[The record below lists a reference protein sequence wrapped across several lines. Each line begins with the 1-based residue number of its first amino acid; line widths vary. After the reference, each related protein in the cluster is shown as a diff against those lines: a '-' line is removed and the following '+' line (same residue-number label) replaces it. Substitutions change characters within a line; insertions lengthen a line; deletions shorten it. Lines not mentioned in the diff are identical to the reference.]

1 MQTTS
6 PPLTLGVPRST
17 PDPLRRFAAIALP
30 TGWVALTIPVVLGLP
45 TEPFVLVTLLFGLV
59 LPAVLLT
66 RRDPRASVR
75 NLVASTI
82 RPPRPLWL
90 LLPALLLIPAVSWL
104 VALPL
109 GAAKPLS
116 FGLVQGA
123 LVSFASSLFI
133 VNLWEEMAWAA
144 FFQRRA
150 MTRWGYLRGSLV
162 TAAMFAAVHLPLGLA
177 AARTSAAA
185 AVQGVV
191 TLVVTGIGI
200 RLLIGAFDGW
210 TKGSVLALA
219 VLHAAF
225 NNTTRFIDG
234 YDVIRLTVT
243 VVLGLLAAVVVMRR
257 RTTPNGGDR

>member
-1 MQTTS
+1 VQTTS
-6 PPLTLGVPRST
+6 PPLALGVPRPT
-17 PDPLRRFAAIALP
+17 HDPLRRFAAIAVP
-30 TGWVALTIPVVLGLP
+30 TGLILLSIPVALAMAP
-45 TEPFVLVTLLFGLV
+45 EPFVLPVLLFGLV

-66 RRDPRASVR
+66 RRDPNASVR
-75 NLVASTI
+75 HLFASTI
-82 RPPRPLWL
+82 RLPRPLWL
-90 LLPALLLIPAVSWL
+90 LLPALLLIPAVTWL
-104 VALPL
+104 VALPF
-109 GAAKPLS
+109 GVAQPLS
-116 FGLVQGA
+116 LDLVQGA

-150 MTRWGYLRGSLV
+150 MSRWGYLRGSLV
-162 TAAMFAAVHLPLGLA
+162 TAALFAAVHLPLALA

-185 AVQGVV
+185 AVEGVAS
-191 TLVVTGIGI
+191 LVVTAVGM
-200 RLLIGAFDGW
+200 RLLIGAFDAW

-225 NNTTRFIDG
+225 NNTTRFVDG
-234 YDVIRLTVT
+234 HDVIRLTVT